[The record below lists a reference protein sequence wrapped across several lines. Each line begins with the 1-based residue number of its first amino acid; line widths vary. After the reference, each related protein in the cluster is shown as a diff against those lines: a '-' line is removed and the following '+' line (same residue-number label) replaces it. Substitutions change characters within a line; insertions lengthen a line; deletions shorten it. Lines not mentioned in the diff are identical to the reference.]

1 MLNKHNI
8 KSHNNKLFNKS
19 LVWNIYSKRLKR
31 LNFLNQRVVEEYKD
45 FDILFYKIRKN
56 EF

>member
-8 KSHNNKLFNKS
+8 KSYNNKLFNKS

-31 LNFLNQRVVEEYKD
+31 LNFLTQRVVEEYKD